1 MEVNDTF
8 IPTAGAVG
16 LLPMVTYFFFW
27 VAIYA
32 FLGSFIFSIST
43 QASAPPAHRNSRLL
57 TAIIA
62 AVAGISYFL
71 IQGYYQHVLA
81 EAATVSDTGDR
92 QTLLREA
99 YNAINQFRYMD
110 WSITTPLLLLHMV
123 FMLPVR
129 FSVIKRQLM
138 LLLAADF
145 FMILTGYIGEQQLSF
160 DNEILVGPK
169 LIWGAVST
177 VGYVAIPYILYQLWK
192 TYGSQALPEAQWG
205 FRLMAL
211 TTVTFW
217 GVYPIGYILTTLNV
231 DTSLTHISFTIADL
245 INKVGVALIAY
256 LVSIKAAERQSAT
269 AVQA

>member
-32 FLGSFIFSIST
+32 LLGTFIFSLGT
-43 QASAPPAHRNSRLL
+43 QASAPPAYRNSRLL

-71 IQGYYQHVLA
+71 IQGYYRHALA
-81 EAATVSDTGDR
+81 EAAAVGDTADR

-99 YNAINQFRYMD
+99 FNAINQFRYMD
-110 WSITTPLLLLHMV
+110 WAVTTPLLLVHMV
-123 FMLPVR
+123 SMLPVR
-129 FSVIKRQLM
+129 FSDIKRQLT
-138 LLLAADF
+138 LLLIADF

-177 VGYVAIPYILYQLWK
+177 VGYVAVVYTLHQLWK
-192 TYGSQALPEAQWG
+192 TYGDQAQPEAQWG

-217 GVYPIGYILTTLNV
+217 GIYPIGYILTAINV
-231 DTSLTHISFTIADL
+231 DTNLIHIAFTIADI

-256 LVSIKAAERQSAT
+256 LVSLKAIERQP
-269 AVQA
+269 V

>member
-8 IPTAGAVG
+8 IPTAGTVG
-16 LLPMVTYFFFW
+16 ILPMVTYFFFW

-32 FLGSFIFSIST
+32 LLGCFIFSLFS
-43 QASAPPAHRNSRLL
+43 QSSAPSAYKHSRIL

-71 IQGYYQHVLA
+71 IQNYYQHTLTEV
-81 EAATVSDTGDR
+81 AAVGDTADR
-92 QTLLREA
+92 QTLFRESF
-99 YNAINQFRYMD
+99 NAINQFRYMD
-110 WSITTPLLLLHMV
+110 WAVTTPLLLLHMV
-123 FMLPVR
+123 SMLQVG
-129 FSVIKRQLM
+129 FDKLKRQIT
-138 LLLAADF
+138 LLLVADF

-177 VGYVAIPYILYQLWK
+177 VGYIVIPYTLYQLWK
-192 TYGSQALPEAQWG
+192 TYGNQLSTEVRWG

-217 GVYPIGYILTTLNV
+217 GVYPIGYILTTINA
-231 DTSLTHISFTIADL
+231 DTNLIHIAFTVADI
-245 INKVGVALIAY
+245 INKIGVGLIAY
-256 LVSIKAAERQSAT
+256 MVSTNTLKRQAAKSA
-269 AVQA
+269 

>member
-1 MEVNDTF
+1 MEVDNTF

-32 FLGSFIFSIST
+32 LLGNFIFSLGA
-43 QASAPPAHRNSRLL
+43 QASAPADQRNSRLL
-57 TAIIA
+57 TAIVAI
-62 AVAGISYFL
+62 VAGSSYFL
-71 IQGYYQHVLA
+71 IQDYYRHVLA
-81 EAATVSDTGDR
+81 EVAAVSDPADR

-99 YNAINQFRYMD
+99 FNAINQFRYMD
-110 WSITTPLLLLHMV
+110 WSVTTPLLLLHMV
-123 FMLPVR
+123 SKLPVR
-129 FSVIKRQLM
+129 FSTIRRQLTI
-138 LLLAADF
+138 LLAADF

-177 VGYVAIPYILYQLWK
+177 IGYAVIPYTLLQLWK
-192 TYGSQALPEAQWG
+192 TYGSQAQPEEQWA

-217 GVYPIGYILTTLNV
+217 GVYPIGYILSAFSV
-231 DTSLTHISFTIADL
+231 DPSLLHISFTIADL
-245 INKVGVALIAY
+245 INKVGLGIIAY
-256 LVSIKAAERQSAT
+256 IAGTKAIERQPVKT
-269 AVQA
+269 A